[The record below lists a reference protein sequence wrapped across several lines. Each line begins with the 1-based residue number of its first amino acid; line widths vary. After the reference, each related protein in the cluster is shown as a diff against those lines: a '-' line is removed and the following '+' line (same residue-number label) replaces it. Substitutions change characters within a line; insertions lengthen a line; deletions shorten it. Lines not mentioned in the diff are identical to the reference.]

1 MRKSL
6 RSDSIRAVRLSALLL
21 VAASLT
27 TVQGCTDLSESPISS
42 ITPDNFYRNADEV
55 LGGLASVYA
64 ALRGTMWNYYNLSQ
78 VSSDENVVPTRG
90 GDWYDN
96 GRWLE
101 MHRQTWQAN
110 SPTGLEDIGGAWN
123 DLFSGVA
130 RANQVLGAMDKTTV
144 PDQAVIKAE
153 LRTLRAFYYY
163 LLMDLF
169 GGVPIV
175 TNTEV
180 KARPQN
186 TRQEVFTFIEKE
198 LNESRPALPDKWPA
212 ESYGRATKGAAD
224 AILASMYVN
233 AQVFTGTVTTA
244 GLTKGTQKWQ
254 DAVASADRVINSSAG
269 YTLPSGPAQWKANF
283 AATNRT
289 SLENVFVVRHVAQD
303 GLGLTIIMR
312 GSHYNQNP
320 SGWNGFATLPET
332 YSAFDADDHRRE
344 IFQIGQQFS
353 LDDGSPLKDRAGNA
367 LIFTL
372 TIDDVTQAKENE
384 GPRIAKYSRD
394 PARVGGDNGNDYA
407 YFRLSEMYLI
417 KAEALNELGQTATAV
432 GLVNTVRAR
441 NFTPAKP
448 LNPASFNQATFR
460 DQILKERLF
469 ELTGES
475 KRRQDMIRFGIYTN
489 AFSYKQLREPYRILM
504 PIPQSQIET
513 NPLLK
518 QNPGY

>member
-1 MRKSL
+1 DSVRAL
-6 RSDSIRAVRLSALLL
+6 RVSTLLL
-21 VAASLT
+21 VPVALT
-27 TVQGCTDLSESPISS
+27 SVQACTDLSETPTSA
-42 ITPDNFYRNADEV
+42 ITPDNFYRNSDEV
-55 LGGLASVYA
+55 LGGLAAVYA

-90 GDWYDN
+90 SDWYDN

-110 SPTGLEDIGGAWN
+110 SPAGLEDIGGAWN
-123 DLFSGVA
+123 DLFTGVS
-130 RANQVLGAMDKTTV
+130 RANQVLTAMEKTSV
-144 PDQAVIKAE
+144 PDAAVIKAE

-163 LLMDLF
+163 CLMDLF

-175 TNTEV
+175 TTTEV
-180 KARPQN
+180 KPRAQN
-186 TRQEVFTFIEKE
+186 TRAEVFAFIEKE
-198 LNESRPALPDKWPA
+198 LNESRPALPDRWPPT
-212 ESYGRATKGAAD
+212 SYGRMTKGATD

-233 AQVFTGTVTTA
+233 AQVFLGTVTTA
-244 GLTKGTQKWQ
+244 GLTKGTAKWTE
-254 DAVASADRVINSSAG
+254 AAAAADRVINSSAG
-269 YTLPSGPAQWKANF
+269 YTLPAGPAEWKANF
-283 AATNRT
+283 ASTNRT
-289 SLENVFVVRHVAQD
+289 SLENVLVVRHVAQD

-332 YSAFDADDHRRE
+332 YTAFDAADHRRE
-344 IFQIGQQFS
+344 IFQIGQQYS
-353 LDDGSPLKDRAGNA
+353 LDDGSPLKDRAGNP

-372 TIDDVTQAKENE
+372 TINDVTQAAENE
-384 GPRIAKYSRD
+384 GPRIAKYTRD

-417 KAEALNELGQTATAV
+417 KAEALNELGQTPAAV
-432 GLVNTVRAR
+432 ALVNTVRQR
-441 NFTPAKP
+441 NFTPEKP
-448 LNPASFNQATFR
+448 LNAGSFTQATFR

-475 KRRQDMIRFGIYTN
+475 KRRQDMIRFGTYTGP
-489 AFSYKQLREPYRILM
+489 FSYKQQREPYRILM